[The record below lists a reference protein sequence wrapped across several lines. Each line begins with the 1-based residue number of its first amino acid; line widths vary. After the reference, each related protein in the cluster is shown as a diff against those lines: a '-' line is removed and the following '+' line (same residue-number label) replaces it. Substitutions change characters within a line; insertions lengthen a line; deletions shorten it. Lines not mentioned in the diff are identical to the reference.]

1 MYRLFYIL
9 RAMKIV
15 QTFSRPKQGN
25 SAGAH
30 APYFRTLRSIT
41 GGKASTTHRHSA
53 PCTLF
58 TDCNAPTNYCYL
70 WLISSNTV
78 SLLIKVS
85 GVRISDGSPK
95 KNPTA
100 TTVVTAG
107 FFHFLRA
114 LSKGERKAKLTTVFE
129 GIKCT
134 YFLTISSEV

>member
-1 MYRLFYIL
+1 MEGEVQTFYIL

-95 KNPTA
+95 EKVLKSLCINGFKAFFISISMLPIQSRIYCKPTDA
-100 TTVVTAG
+100 LL
-107 FFHFLRA
+107 HFQIA
-114 LSKGERKAKLTTVFE
+114 
-129 GIKCT
+129 
-134 YFLTISSEV
+134 

>member
-95 KNPTA
+95 EKPNSYMPCNCW
-100 TTVVTAG
+100 V
-107 FFHFLRA
+107 FSF
-114 LSKGERKAKLTTVFE
+114 FE
-129 GIKCT
+129 GVIQGREKSKIN
-134 YFLTISSEV
+134 YRF